1 MRKPEPADSDINSGS
16 EVMQSSQNGTT
27 ESQSVLKTT
36 LLECKSVFWTVAVFS
51 FVINALM
58 LATPLYMLQVMDRV
72 LRSGKVETLLLLTL
86 IATAAVLIMSVLD
99 TLRGSIAMRT
109 GSWINEKLGPV
120 YLESSCRAQVRG
132 DYASTETL
140 RDLNYLQGFV
150 ATQGMAAFFDSP
162 WVPIFVVCIWYL
174 HPYLGMIALGSA
186 FLLLL
191 ISFFTEWMTHEP
203 NQTAEETEIEI
214 MRLADITIRN
224 AEVVQSMGMMPVLAE
239 RWRKLNGAAT
249 AATHAAGDASGYALT
264 VSKFLRA
271 FVQIAILGMGAW
283 LVVDN
288 LITPGAMIAAAILLG
303 RALAPVETA
312 IAGWTSFVS
321 ARLAYKRLKEHIE
334 EYPPERR
341 RTLLPNP
348 VGQLTVEN
356 VSYSVPDAGHT
367 ILKDVSFHAMP
378 GEVLAIV
385 GPSGAGKSTLCR
397 LLVGLN
403 EPSAGRIRLDDSNI
417 QHWDRQQLGAL
428 VGYLPQDVELFP
440 GTLHEN
446 ISRMRPARD
455 DEVVAAARLAHVH
468 EMIQRLPMSYETLI
482 GNGGVRLSGGQRQ
495 RVGLARAV
503 FGRPHLVVLDEPNAN
518 LDQAGEAALAKSL
531 RDLKARGSVVVVVG
545 HRPSTLAQ
553 ADKLLVLQNGSV
565 ALFGPRDEV
574 LEAWSEAVAN
584 EGGVDTLPLR
594 RPPSAQHALKPPEAN
609 AEAGAT

>member
-1 MRKPEPADSDINSGS
+1 LS
-16 EVMQSSQNGTT
+16 
-27 ESQSVLKTT
+27 
-36 LLECKSVFWTVAVFS
+36 
-51 FVINALM
+51 
-58 LATPLYMLQVMDRV
+58 
-72 LRSGKVETLLLLTL
+72 
-86 IATAAVLIMSVLD
+86 
-99 TLRGSIAMRT
+99 
-109 GSWINEKLGPV
+109 
-120 YLESSCRAQVRG
+120 
-132 DYASTETL
+132 
-140 RDLNYLQGFV
+140 YLQGFV

-186 FLLLL
+186 LVLLL
-191 ISFFTEWMTHEP
+191 ISFITEWMTHEP
-203 NQTAEETEIEI
+203 NQSAEETQIEI
-214 MRLADITIRN
+214 MRHADITIRN
-224 AEVVQSMGMMPVLAE
+224 AEVVQSMGMMPALAA
-239 RWRKLNGAAT
+239 RWRALNTAAT
-249 AATHAAGDASGYALT
+249 AATHAAGDASGTMLT
-264 VSKFLRA
+264 ISKFVRS
-271 FVQIAILGMGAW
+271 FVQIAILGAGAW

-288 LITPGAMIAAAILLG
+288 QITPGGMIAAAILLG

-312 IAGWTSFVS
+312 IAGWTSFAS
-321 ARLAYKRLKEHIE
+321 ARLAYNRLKEHIE
-334 EYPPERR
+334 DYPPERR
-341 RTLLPNP
+341 RTLLPHP
-348 VGQLTVEN
+348 QGDVTVEG

-367 ILKDVSFHAMP
+367 ILRDVTFHAVP

-403 EPSAGRIRLDDSNI
+403 QPTAGHIRLDDANI

-455 DEVVAAARLAHVH
+455 DEVTAAAKLAHVH
-468 EMIQRLPMSYETLI
+468 EMIQRLPMSYETII

-531 RDLKARGSVVVVVG
+531 RDLKSRGCVVVVVG

-553 ADKLLVLQNGSV
+553 ADKILVLQNGGV
-565 ALFGPRDEV
+565 AFFGPRDEV

-584 EGGVDTLPLR
+584 EGGVDTVPLR
-594 RPPSAQHALKPPEAN
+594 RPANSPHALKSPEPN
-609 AEAGAT
+609 IEAGAT